1 MITVVYFWQIKKVFL
16 PIAILFMAF
25 HKFALMRLPG
35 VSFVK
40 LLGTGKGESF
50 TPKDAN
56 PYRWGVLVT
65 IKETHLD
72 IWIILK
78 LLEAGIKLQSKSTEQ
93 F

>member
-40 LLGTGKGESF
+40 LLGTE
-50 TPKDAN
+50 
-56 PYRWGVLVT
+56 
-65 IKETHLD
+65 
-72 IWIILK
+72 
-78 LLEAGIKLQSKSTEQ
+78 LQSIRLKRSLVHFMGRDFMKTIARVLNADTK
-93 F
+93 

>member
-50 TPKDAN
+50 TPRIQMLRYLASLRV
-56 PYRWGVLVT
+56 Y
-65 IKETHLD
+65 
-72 IWIILK
+72 LK
-78 LLEAGIKLQSKSTEQ
+78 TESMRKPSN
-93 F
+93 FRIF